1 MNRAQTLARIES
13 AWSDFADV
21 ITSVPDGM
29 MDVPGAVGSWSVKDV
44 IGHVATWDLEA
55 LRALRRFVE
64 DRNTQ
69 ALVAWPDVDEFND
82 QQWKSKR
89 GIELTEL
96 RRELEDTH
104 RDLEDFLSDLAEED
118 FEIPEVQERI
128 RIDTYGHYDDH
139 GPEIRRWLEGK
150 A

>member
-1 MNRAQTLARIES
+1 MNRAQTLARIDK
-13 AWSDFADV
+13 AWSDFDDV
-21 ITSVPDGM
+21 IACVPGEM
-29 MDVPGAVGSWSVKDV
+29 IDVPGAVGPWSVKDV
-44 IGHVATWDLEA
+44 IGHVATWDREA
-55 LRALRRFVE
+55 LCAMRRFVE
-64 DRNTQ
+64 DRDTR

-89 GIELTEL
+89 GIGLTEL

-104 RDLEDFLSDLAEED
+104 HDLEAILSVLAEED

-128 RIDTYGHYDDH
+128 RIDTYGHYNDH
-139 GPEIRRWLEGK
+139 GPEIRRWLECK